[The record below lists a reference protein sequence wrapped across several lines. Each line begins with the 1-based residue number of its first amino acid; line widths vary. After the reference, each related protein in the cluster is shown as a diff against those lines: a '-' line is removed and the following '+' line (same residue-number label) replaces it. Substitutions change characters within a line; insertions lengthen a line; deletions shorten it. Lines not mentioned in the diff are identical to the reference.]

1 MEQDS
6 DVVLFIYRQS
16 MSPVDGEEAAEDK
29 TAEII
34 IGKHRHGATGKVK
47 MVFLNEYTKFV
58 NIEGSLEED

>member
-1 MEQDS
+1 M
-6 DVVLFIYRQS
+6 V
-16 MSPVDGEEAAEDK
+16 EDK

-34 IGKHRHGATGKVK
+34 VGKHRHGPTGKVK

>member
-1 MEQDS
+1 
-6 DVVLFIYRQS
+6 